1 MVSVI
6 TASVLDSGF
15 EPRSDKRKDYKIGI
29 YCFFAKNAALR
40 NKSKDW
46 MASNQNSVFEW
57 TVSVN

>member
-15 EPRSDKRKDYKIGI
+15 ESRSDQSNDYKIGI
-29 YCFFAKNAALR
+29 CCFFAKNAALR

-46 MASNQNSVFEW
+46 LASNQNSVFEW

>member
-6 TASVLDSGF
+6 TASALDSGF
-15 EPRSDKRKDYKIGI
+15 EPWSDKSKDYKIGI
-29 YCFFAKNAALR
+29 CCLFAKNAALK

-46 MASNQNSVFEW
+46 LASNQNSVFEW